1 MKTLS
6 LKNRYETEAKPNL
19 TAEFGYKN
27 IANIPKISKVT
38 VNVGVGKI
46 HKEDQ
51 QIQDVTSTLGVLTG
65 QKPLQTVIKKAI
77 AGFKVREGAPAGVKV
92 TLRKKRMW
100 DFLDRLVHGA
110 LPRTRDFQGIPQ
122 TAVDQSGNLNIG
134 IKEHI
139 IFPEIK
145 PERVSR
151 IFGLQITITTTAKN
165 EKEGTALFRAL
176 GFPIQKEKS
185 NR

>member
-1 MKTLS
+1 MKNLS
-6 LKNRYETEAKPNL
+6 LKNRYESEVKTAL
-19 TAEFGYKN
+19 TSDFGYKN
-27 IANIPKISKVT
+27 LFHVPKIVKVT
-38 VNVGVGKI
+38 VHIGVGKI

-51 QIQDVTSTLGVLTG
+51 QIQDVIQTLAIITG

-77 AGFKVREGAPAGVKV
+77 AGFKVREGAPAGIKV
-92 TLRKKRMW
+92 TLRKQRMW

-110 LPRTRDFQGIPQ
+110 LPRTRDFQGITQ
-122 TAVDQSGNLNIG
+122 TSVDQSGNLNIG

-139 IFPEIK
+139 IFPEIR
-145 PERVSR
+145 PERVAR
-151 IFGLQITITTTAKN
+151 VFGIQITINTTAKS
-165 EKEGTALFRAL
+165 EQEGTALFRAL

>member
-6 LKNRYETEAKPNL
+6 LKNRYDEEVKPSL

-27 IANIPKISKVT
+27 VSHIPKIVKVT

-51 QIQDVTSTLGVLTG
+51 QIQDVVNTLSVITG

-100 DFLDRLVHGA
+100 EFLDRLVFGA
-110 LPRTRDFQGIPQ
+110 LPRTRDFQGITQ
-122 TAVDQSGNLNIG
+122 KSVDQSGHLNIG

-139 IFPEIK
+139 IFPEIR

-151 IFGLQITITTTAKN
+151 IFGIQVTVTTTAKN
-165 EKEGTALFRAL
+165 KEEGTALFRAL

>member
-6 LKNRYETEAKPNL
+6 LKNRYDTEVKPSL
-19 TAEFGYKN
+19 TSEFGYKN
-27 IANIPKISKVT
+27 VSNIPKIVKVT
-38 VNVGVGKI
+38 VNVGVGRI

-51 QIQDVTSTLGVLTG
+51 QIKDVVNTVSVITG

-92 TLRKKRMW
+92 TLRKQRMW
-100 DFLDRLVHGA
+100 AFLDRLVHGA
-110 LPRTRDFQGIPQ
+110 LPRTRDFQGITQ
-122 TAVDQSGNLNIG
+122 ASIDRSGNLNIG

-139 IFPEIK
+139 IFPEIR

-151 IFGLQITITTTAKN
+151 IFGIQITITTTATSY
-165 EKEGTALFRAL
+165 KEGTALFRAL